1 MPPTN
6 PRIIIVDDSQ
16 GIYNIVRASLE
27 LLGRRP
33 RLIETHSG
41 DDALAEL
48 RVSSPD
54 LLITAQTLWGHA
66 DGPVLANLA
75 KRELAALPII
85 VLADERDP
93 EIDQET
99 LAQSPFQYLRRP
111 FLPETFM
118 RALRIA
124 LDGPEAVPT
133 DAPPEDIM
141 GPVPIIDSDR
151 LRPILFK
158 LMRDVA
164 AMAVILADRNGK
176 VITYEGAAG
185 YVDRD
190 LLAAALGPGFGNT
203 AKILSIIGDQPRIL
217 KYFDGDKLDLFSLGL
232 GLHYFIML
240 IFETNAGDRAL
251 GNVKRYGG
259 AAVNEMLNMIGEVA
273 FSTKPGAVAAPAPPP
288 ARAPEHGGRRRRT
301 QEAAAVPPAA
311 ARSAPAPAKSAPSRT
326 EKPAAGQAGNFDLS
340 LLDQLENLDMSQADE
355 LFDPD
360 KLAASGAAG
369 DQAGNK
375 ISFDDA
381 LLQGIIGNVDDQ

>member
-1 MPPTN
+1 
-6 PRIIIVDDSQ
+6 
-16 GIYNIVRASLE
+16 
-27 LLGRRP
+27 
-33 RLIETHSG
+33 
-41 DDALAEL
+41 
-48 RVSSPD
+48 
-54 LLITAQTLWGHA
+54 
-66 DGPVLANLA
+66 
-75 KRELAALPII
+75 
-85 VLADERDP
+85 
-93 EIDQET
+93 
-99 LAQSPFQYLRRP
+99 
-111 FLPETFM
+111 
-118 RALRIA
+118 
-124 LDGPEAVPT
+124 
-133 DAPPEDIM
+133 M
-141 GPVPIIDSDR
+141 GPVPVIDSDK

-203 AKILSIIGDQPRIL
+203 TKILSIIGDQPRVL

-259 AAVNEMLNMIGEVA
+259 AAVNEMLGMIGEVA
-273 FSTKPGAVAAPAPPP
+273 FSTKPVAVAAPAPPP
-288 ARAPEHGGRRRRT
+288 AKAPEHGGRRRRT
-301 QEAAAVPPAA
+301 QETAAVP
-311 ARSAPAPAKSAPSRT
+311 PAPAKSAPAKASSRG

-360 KLAASGAAG
+360 KLAASGSASE
-369 DQAGNK
+369 QPGNK